1 MTADPVCIQRL
12 IRERC
17 LSDCSAA
24 RGRVAFQQ
32 RTFQQRSPQVSG
44 GLEGAG
50 GSGRSFVRC
59 IDSAMTPSLSLTIDP
74 SPKTPYTMPMPQR
87 GIRAEVSMWPVLQ
100 QNNGKLSIGRHT
112 SLYKTG
118 IVWATYRRGHCDE
131 TRSPFW
137 LLGSDECGEV
147 GEVYKLGAGNVRK
160 PLLVGGSV
168 C

>member
-24 RGRVAFQQ
+24 RSRVAFQQ

-44 GLEGAG
+44 GLEGVG
-50 GSGRSFVRC
+50 GSRRSFVRC
-59 IDSAMTPSLSLTIDP
+59 IDSAMTPSLSLTINP
-74 SPKTPYTMPMPQR
+74 SPKTPYTMPMPHR

-100 QNNGKLSIGRHT
+100 QNNGKLSIGRRT

-118 IVWATYRRGHCDE
+118 HLPQ
-131 TRSPFW
+131 RS
-137 LLGSDECGEV
+137 LQRDAESI
-147 GEVYKLGAGNVRK
+147 
-160 PLLVGGSV
+160 LVIGIR
-168 C
+168 